1 MKTTI
6 STIVALLVTATRT
19 MAAASSYDGEGL
31 SLFATFFMA
40 FGVMI
45 VLFQLIPGIML
56 LFGMLKGIFA
66 SSRKPGEATVSTSKQ

>member
-1 MKTTI
+1 MKTAT
-6 STIVALLVTATRT
+6 STIIALLVTTSRA
-19 MAAASSYDGEGL
+19 MAASGADSEGL

-56 LFGMLKGIFA
+56 LVGMLKGIFA
-66 SSRKPGEATVSTSKQ
+66 SSGKTSEAAVTTSKQ